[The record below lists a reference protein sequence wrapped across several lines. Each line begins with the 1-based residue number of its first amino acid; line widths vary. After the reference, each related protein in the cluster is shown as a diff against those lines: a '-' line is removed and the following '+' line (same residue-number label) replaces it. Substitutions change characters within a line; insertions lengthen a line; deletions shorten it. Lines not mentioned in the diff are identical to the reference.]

1 MFVKPYATSAPVLF
15 IKMYLKSAMCT
26 GRQATSTP
34 HVYVRCVCVSMCD
47 AKWDEGWNTA
57 PPPSSHH
64 SPHLPHFYSLAPVF
78 LCCALTG
85 MCPLGRPSPPTTTC
99 TPSISKSGR
108 FLFSPGAFPHCLQR
122 LSLISQISQDPLFHS
137 LFLFWQL
144 PSTLLPCYSFSFSP
158 LLSSPSLSC
167 SSLVGPF
174 LPSTWAPWW
183 DSCFLPQRSFSV
195 LPILH
200 CRSSREPQTLQF
212 SKFILLLQ
220 ARLAPAWHVVLLISE
235 Y

>member
-1 MFVKPYATSAPVLF
+1 MPCTQEDKQCLYH
-15 IKMYLKSAMCT
+15 MCMC
-26 GRQATSTP
+26 G
-34 HVYVRCVCVSMCD
+34 VYVSVSVMQRE
-47 AKWDEGWNTA
+47 ARAETLSL
-57 PPPSSHH
+57 PPLPIT
-64 SPHLPHFYSLAPVF
+64 PHLPHFYSLASVF

-99 TPSISKSGR
+99 TPSISESGC

-122 LSLISQISQDPLFHS
+122 LPLISQISQDPLFHS

-144 PSTLLPCYSFSFSP
+144 PSTLLPCYSFSFPP

-183 DSCFLPQRSFSV
+183 DSCFPPQRSFSA

-200 CRSSREPQTLQF
+200 WRSSREPQTLCF
-212 SKFILLLQ
+212 SKFILLLPP
-220 ARLAPAWHVVLLISE
+220 RLAPAWHVVLLISK